1 MSVMDE
7 IACDNWFEDINNVK
21 CHLYF
26 NGEIE
31 ETQTKRPLREKNK
44 HVPHSQKPLQVVAN
58 RNARERRRVH
68 AVNNAFVKL
77 KNAIPIQNT
86 RSVILPKWQF
96 TLKNYDCR
104 GKRISKVKTLLYAID
119 YIRTLDGILRECAGY
134 SSDCYDWGDLGTHE
148 SPGNWSYSAHAAQS
162 REC

>member
-86 RSVILPKWQF
+86 R
-96 TLKNYDCR
+96 